1 MKWKLFFRNNS
12 VSAPRVSVRSHM
24 SWPLRLILTFLF
36 TMVAAAAGVGIYEFG
51 RNIGGPDRRE
61 LMSEVDH
68 LGSQLREVSAE
79 RDRNAA
85 QAAAF
90 ESELKVEKE
99 AEGQLMRQVNALE
112 AEQTRLQADLSF
124 FESLLPAGKGDKGV
138 VIRSFRVQ
146 PDPQTSQMRYRLLV
160 QQSGKPDRDFVG
172 SVQLRINCVQSGAQ
186 GGAQNARGFTLQIP
200 DPGAAPDIAQAMQLS
215 FRHYQRLEGGF
226 SLPAGAVARSVQ
238 VRILAGG
245 ETQLQQTFTL

>member
-1 MKWKLFFRNNS
+1 MKWKLFVRNNS
-12 VSAPRVSVRSHM
+12 VSAPKVTVRSSL
-24 SWPLRLILTFLF
+24 SWPVRLVLGFVSMT
-36 TMVAAAAGVGIYEFG
+36 VAAAAGVGIYEFG
-51 RNIGGPDRRE
+51 RNFGGPDRRQ
-61 LMSEVDH
+61 LLADVDR
-68 LGSQLREVSAE
+68 LNSQLREVSAE

-90 ESELKVEKE
+90 ESELKVEK
-99 AEGQLMRQVNALE
+99 AAQDQLMQQVNTLE
-112 AEQTRLQADLSF
+112 AEQTRLQGDLSF

-146 PDPQTSQMRYRLLV
+146 PDPETSQMRYRLLV
-160 QQSGKPDRDFVG
+160 QQSGKPDKDFSG
-172 SVQLRINCVQSGAQ
+172 SVQLRVNFVQNG
-186 GGAQNARGFTLQIP
+186 RGFTLQIP
-200 DPGAAPDIAQAMQLS
+200 DPGATDAGQGLQLA

-245 ETQLQQTFTL
+245 ATQLQQTFNL

>member
-12 VSAPRVSVRSHM
+12 VSAPKVTVRSSMSWSVRLVLGFDSM
-24 SWPLRLILTFLF
+24 TI
-36 TMVAAAAGVGIYEFG
+36 AAAAGVAIYEFG

-61 LMSEVDH
+61 LLADVDR
-68 LGSQLREVSAE
+68 LNSQLREVSAE

-90 ESELKVEKE
+90 ESELKVQK
-99 AEGQLMRQVNALE
+99 AAQDQLMQQVNGLE
-112 AEQTRLQADLSF
+112 ADQTRLQADLSF

-138 VIRSFRVQ
+138 VIRSFRVE
-146 PDPQTSQMRYRLLV
+146 PDPETSQMRYRLLV
-160 QQSGKPDRDFVG
+160 QQSGKPDKDFSG
-172 SVQLRINCVQSGAQ
+172 SMQLRVNFVQNG
-186 GGAQNARGFTLQIP
+186 RGFTLQVP
-200 DPGAAPDIAQAMQLS
+200 DPGAAQDAAQGLPLA
-215 FRHYQRLEGGF
+215 FRHYQRVEGGF

-245 ETQLQQTFTL
+245 TTQLQQTFNL